1 MQKKKVSAFF
11 VCKHEQTRIVQQR
24 HVFLDCL
31 VSGIWTHAGRNQDV
45 CTPCAVLWPQWS
57 FLYPSPLPLCPSVPP
72 PDLSVGWDCFKWL
85 KLSSA
90 IACMTLVLRWTV
102 YSTVMYLF
110 FFFLKESTSSLETR
124 FLLADNLYCKASV
137 PPTDKVC
144 LWLGVSQCHCHSFLG
159 WHLVRQCVFPNMAV
173 LERSTWPWTEWRGS
187 IAGD

>member
-110 FFFLKESTSSLETR
+110 FFFWRSPPVHWRPGSYWQITCIAKLQ
-124 FLLADNLYCKASV
+124 FLLPIKC
-137 PPTDKVC
+137 VC
-144 LWLGVSQCHCHSFLG
+144 G
-159 WHLVRQCVFPNMAV
+159 W
-173 LERSTWPWTEWRGS
+173 G
-187 IAGD
+187 